1 MGNMKILLSVT
12 VIAMLTLSVGVAW
25 ANEGTVELDESILEL
40 DEDAVELDEGIL
52 GEDAADDPLAA
63 LNSSEGMDISYK
75 ANVGAPVIGL
85 SGFSPDYIGVY
96 GRSDGNDSTDRGV
109 YGRCDEGHGVDG
121 RSNHIG
127 VYGKGRYGGYFT
139 TNNPSGMAVRG
150 YATAT
155 SGNNYGVR
163 GSSRSPSG
171 FGGYFYNSNATGGT
185 GVYGEGAIY
194 GVRGKADLSSWS
206 GEFPPPIY
214 GVYGEVNSPAYGTG
228 VYGSANTGVQG
239 DGTSTGVSGFAA
251 NTRGRAYGVFAMSM
265 STDGAGVYAMGKDR
279 GADLI
284 LGGNANT
291 GVGDDGKIFSDP
303 NYVSSDIYLVAND
316 GVRIDLDNDGN
327 GEDSDF
333 EIRDKDNNLIFNV
346 DESGEVCAK
355 GSFSSGGCDVAEYF
369 PASEC
374 PEPGTVMVIDPSGGS
389 KLRCSTIAYDTTVA
403 GIVSTEPGVS
413 LGTEEDGNDGESLIA
428 VAGRVPC
435 KVDATYASI
444 EAGDLLT
451 TSDTPGHA
459 MKATNPAI
467 GTILGK
473 ALEPLDSGAGVI
485 EVLVTLQ

>member
-1 MGNMKILLSVT
+1 
-12 VIAMLTLSVGVAW
+12 
-25 ANEGTVELDESILEL
+25 
-40 DEDAVELDEGIL
+40 
-52 GEDAADDPLAA
+52 
-63 LNSSEGMDISYK
+63 MDISYK

-96 GRSDGNDSTDRGV
+96 GRSNGDDSTDIGV
-109 YGRCDEGHGVDG
+109 YGYCAKGRGVDG
-121 RSNHIG
+121 RSKYIG
-127 VYGKGRYGGYFT
+127 VYGKGKYGGYFT
-139 TNNPSGMAVRG
+139 TNTGSSSPALHAVNENPAGKGVRG

-155 SGNNYGVR
+155 SGTNYGVVGR
-163 GSSRSPSG
+163 SESPSG
-171 FGGYFYNSNATGGT
+171 FGGYFYNTNTTGGT
-185 GVYGEGAIY
+185 GVYGRGAIY

-206 GEFPPPIY
+206 GEFPPPTY